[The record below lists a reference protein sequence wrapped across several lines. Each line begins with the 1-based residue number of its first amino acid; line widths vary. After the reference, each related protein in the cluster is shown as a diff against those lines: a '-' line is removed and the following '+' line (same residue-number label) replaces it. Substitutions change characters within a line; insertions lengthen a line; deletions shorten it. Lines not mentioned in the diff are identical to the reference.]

1 MENNLCEHLNRF
13 DESIEYYNGFF
24 CLDCKTIKIE
34 EVECN
39 HEYRFVLCEKVNKTT
54 ELRNICIKCLEF
66 EKRSYK
72 KVDYD
77 ISKYQIRNLEYLNNL
92 RDKKHNNRNFL
103 YEKLNEYKSDDYNT
117 INFLEDLKYQ
127 KYLKS
132 EQWQEKRKAVLQRD
146 NYRCTGCGI
155 VRATEVHHLTY
166 AHKYD
171 EFLFELTSL
180 CSECHRKF
188 HNK

>member
-1 MENNLCEHLNRF
+1 MVNNSCQHSKTYEECIDFYVGYFCKECFTIEINEINCE
-13 DESIEYYNGFF
+13 
-24 CLDCKTIKIE
+24 
-34 EVECN
+34 
-39 HEYRFVLCEKVNKTT
+39 HEYRFVLCEKANKTT
-54 ELRNICIKCLEF
+54 ELRNICIKCFEF
-66 EKRSYK
+66 EQKGYK
-72 KVDYD
+72 KINYD
-77 ISKYQIRNLEYLNNL
+77 VSKLEVRTLDYLNDL
-92 RDKKHNNRNFL
+92 RHKKYNYRTELLN
-103 YEKLNEYKSDDYNT
+103 KLNEYKTDYFNSLK
-117 INFLEDLKYQ
+117 FYEDLKYQ

-180 CSECHRKF
+180 CSECHRKY